1 MNLHLDYAGKLS
13 LSSEN
18 ATSKK
23 GWGAVRTKKLTKKE
37 PNTFLAAF
45 ALGEA
50 VMGSLSDEMPFI
62 ATAHAALK
70 PRLERLLAIFKVSYS
85 KIGKFESEADELEL
99 FHETKRVFHDRFTK
113 QERMLPVKMYKLA
126 EHPQDDQEA
135 LEARRPS
142 HRDTVYVKEAN
153 WLAARS
159 VFEERDVK
167 QQSRTAV
174 LERYTAAGLDVL
186 LKAEADFVAQQDI
199 EYTVLQ
205 LKRRAESLQEEERE
219 SIALAVASHPEGD
232 IHTAKIWAEVYG
244 QRGHMDM
251 EDSMRN
257 GKGGEQ
263 ARRKAEEKAAGQNG
277 SLQSYMH
284 LRFLHTR
291 DEQQHC
297 RNALNY
303 FRSVERTM
311 TLDLAATNDKI
322 GRGFGVMDSFV
333 ADLEK
338 LDLATG
344 VDNHDDY
351 FKESEDGHTQVV
363 DSAGIKIMY
372 DVAKKDYN
380 QLAQELLAL
389 GTHFIQKRAGANEK
403 KPKRKSTKL
412 RRWGSDESIAS
423 VASHTSHASRASH
436 TSHTSR
442 ISAVS
447 RATAAT
453 VGSNAGDDEPKS
465 AAFDMDAY
473 IQHGVDRA
481 AILMDLWAC
490 EAEFQTAKIKLTALY
505 VNAYLHTYSTDARKR
520 IAQVIKNLS
529 YYRPPYDLEAD
540 YFVKSY
546 RTSIN
551 LLKRTSELITKVL
564 GHIKETQRQYSE
576 ENEAAGDESRM
587 YGMRPRVR
595 RQGPILLH
603 STGKADKDTMS
614 NIDPAKVYIF
624 EHNQAMA
631 FIVDVYNSLQFGAS
645 TASRVLQPT
654 SAHEQL
660 TMEIELVDIAHST
673 WDDVLRDSSSSLN
686 LSGHT
691 ASVYDARAVQTPAV
705 VVSVADAVAEKIEMS
720 AARELARNTG
730 ADVAT
735 AVPVFGRS
743 SLSVYSTMIEIITVR
758 HRLTRTFR
766 ETLELNKTYMVQT
779 MAIGLDEGL
788 AFMRPVSFDRLHG
801 FSAGEQDS
809 YVPGKQYFAAQ
820 EIIEDTSPAVAVPMD
835 TPAELTDAI
844 EGSLGKTS
852 NEKLCGNGVLGKLR
866 CILEAQVSTRDAA
879 VVGVDYFEIHNDPSG
894 EENERVLALLGRI
907 NLEDGLTTIEL
918 VQQHV
923 SFLSI
928 QATKTAARA
937 EMSAEYVKRKGS
949 SSSKLE
955 LEQEMLRFYC
965 QELTAAMG
973 QNAMR
978 IQMARY
984 AGNMK
989 RLLDMFPSTRDYY
1002 FQLGEQN
1009 QTIRTKRLDEAAME
1023 ATMENGNIAM
1033 GGILKNKEN
1042 AEQAAYEAEKQERSP
1057 LEFLTADGKRLR
1069 NPWYMP
1075 YDLEFT
1081 TMHAHL
1087 DKEERHKALTAALSL
1102 TYCIHDI
1109 LMILCAHARVGS
1121 SHARLGTMDTA
1132 FVGVGADW
1140 GGTEGIGAELRQLR
1154 RSLGKIADPGDPAQV
1169 QHYLDR
1175 RRQIIHLEW
1184 VLTVKYYVRET
1195 FLAKSNESAYGTVTA
1210 NTRTGLTHVIRTVKP
1225 RQLGLGQI
1233 LQIPTSAGLGST
1245 LFPWRRSLQKNGPYA
1260 PGAFLHEDIGAYLE
1274 LCLTNLNE
1282 VERHIANG
1290 EVLGISLLVE
1300 DILEQKQIA
1309 EKKAGNVNALTGES
1323 STLEDDPLTI
1333 TEHTHS
1339 FLLAS
1344 TIMEK
1349 LKYTWCE
1356 RTLGIEINTE
1366 PHYRAFGH
1374 AYDTQIVAPVV
1385 RHLLGQTQRGG
1396 DDDDDGSARRQQRS
1410 TAGLLV
1416 GHGTALQLH
1425 GIPELTYRQKL
1436 VEELRKH
1443 LECLL
1448 INGTRAQVRQ
1458 KYMALVNETQQTD
1471 GTLPTDIWAT
1481 SVNKSGTLKKKA
1493 GIIQQPNELTTC
1505 TIAQEFSLAL
1515 KASAVMDGGK
1525 VVLER
1530 EALRTML
1537 ASLGS
1542 AIVNREKQAYMAYAH
1557 RHRAIEQQFQ
1567 HLLTQKE
1574 DEVRAVQAELK
1585 ERDVTFEHR
1594 LECTIA
1600 DRTRHMI
1607 SEITALR
1614 AKVSRMH
1621 TELETQENV
1630 VRERVKRDYD
1640 DLVHSLFSTSFALKN
1655 RFEEYRSQLYE
1666 DVVSGIGDVRKTAI
1680 NRMKLAT
1687 VGKSEASLAKYGVMH
1702 SNADSLRDTQSENNM
1717 LSGLVLKM
1725 RTMNDWK
1732 RTGVRSFYGKKIW
1745 QANQHA
1751 AAYKKAFFQ
1760 VRLAAQD
1767 LEVQAAREITALR
1780 KQLGNVKTDKSAL
1793 RQTLQDERQKRLA
1806 LQQWKAQ
1813 KMQMLLQVE
1822 DKSAIFER
1830 IKHLDIEKTLHDLET
1845 MDDQF
1850 QAVRDQ
1856 AADSIRTKDLSE
1868 RRLRAEVKQ
1877 LRARLSDEI
1886 RIKTSA
1892 VLKLEDSLEFGSPPD
1907 GTGADWN
1914 RQDMN
1919 SLINAIARD
1928 STSTSPNKARLP
1940 RPSSASGGRPGSAT
1954 GARAATA
1961 RSRPSSARPTGNP
1974 KRPVSGNSRRPNSAR
1989 TLSRPSTAGNLL
2001 NVTSPTRQTAPIDI
2015 LDESVTDLIAYGRDR
2030 AEARG
2035 NWF

>member
-1 MNLHLDYAGKLS
+1 MDHAGKS
-13 LSSEN
+13 N
-18 ATSKK
+18 PGDTPPTK
-23 GWGAVRTKKLTKKE
+23 GWASVRANKLTKKE
-37 PNTFLAAF
+37 PDSFFSAFASF

-50 VMGSLSDEMPFI
+50 VPGSRSDEMPYV

-70 PRLERLLAIFKVSYS
+70 PRLERLLSIFKVSYS
-85 KIGKFESEADELEL
+85 KISKFETEADELEL

-113 QERMLPVKMYKLA
+113 QERMLPVKVYKLA
-126 EHPQDDQEA
+126 EHPEDDQEA
-135 LEARRPS
+135 LKARRPS

-167 QQSRTAV
+167 QQSRAAV
-174 LERYTAAGLDVL
+174 LERYMTGGLDAL

-205 LKRRAESLQEEERE
+205 LKRRAESMQEEERE

-232 IHTAKIWAEVYG
+232 IHTAKIWAEVYR

-263 ARRKAEEKAAGQNG
+263 ARRKAEEKATGQNG

-351 FKESEDGHTQVV
+351 FKESEDGHNQVI

-372 DVAKKDYN
+372 DVAKTDYSK
-380 QLAQELLAL
+380 LAQELLAL
-389 GTHFIQKRAGANEK
+389 GTHFIQKRAGENEK
-403 KPKRKSTKL
+403 KPKRKSGKL

-423 VASHTSHASRASH
+423 VASHTSHSSRASH
-436 TSHTSR
+436 ASHTSR

-453 VGSNAGDDEPKS
+453 VGSQAGDDEPKS
-465 AAFDMDAY
+465 AAFDMAAY
-473 IQHGVDRA
+473 IQNGVDRA

-490 EAEFQTAKIKLTALY
+490 EAEFQNAKVNLTALY
-505 VNAYLHTYSTDARKR
+505 VNAYLHMYNTDARKR

-540 YFVKSY
+540 YFVKAY
-546 RTSIN
+546 RTAII

-564 GHIKETQRQYSE
+564 SHIKETQRQYAE
-576 ENEAAGDESRM
+576 ENEAAGHESRM
-587 YGMRPRVR
+587 YGMRPRVQ

-603 STGKADKDTMS
+603 STGKAEKDTMS
-614 NIDPAKVYIF
+614 DTDPAKVYIF
-624 EHNQAMA
+624 EHHQAMA
-631 FIVDVYNSLQFGAS
+631 FIVDVYNSLQFAAS
-645 TASRVLQPT
+645 SASRVLQPT
-654 SAHEQL
+654 SAHEAL
-660 TMEIELVDIAHST
+660 KMEIKLVDIAHST
-673 WDDVLRDSSSSLN
+673 WDDVLRDSSNSLN

-691 ASVYDARAVQTPAV
+691 ASVYDARAVQNPAV
-705 VVSVADAVAEKIEMS
+705 VVSVADAAAEKIEMS

-758 HRLTRTFR
+758 HRLMRTFR
-766 ETLELNKTYMVQT
+766 ETLELNKTYMVQAT
-779 MAIGLDEGL
+779 AIGLDEGL
-788 AFMRPVSFDRLHG
+788 AYMRPVSFDRLRG

-809 YVPGKQYFAAQ
+809 YVPGKQYFAVQ
-820 EIIEDTSPAVAVPMD
+820 EILEDSSPAVAVPMD
-835 TPAELTDAI
+835 TRAELTDAI
-844 EGSLGKTS
+844 EGSLGKVA

-866 CILEAQVSTRDAA
+866 CILEAQVAARDAA
-879 VVGVDYFEIHNDPSG
+879 VVGVDYREIRHDPSG
-894 EENERVLALLGRI
+894 DENERVLALLSRF

-928 QATKTAARA
+928 QATKTTARA
-937 EMSAEYVKRKGS
+937 EMSAEYVKRKAS
-949 SSSKLE
+949 SSSKVE
-955 LEQEMLRFYC
+955 LEREMLRVYC
-965 QELTAAMG
+965 QVLTAAMG

-984 AGNMK
+984 AGNTK

-1009 QTIRTKRLDEAAME
+1009 QTVRTKRLDEAAME

-1042 AEQAAYEAEKQERSP
+1042 AEQAAYESEKQERSP

-1087 DKEERHKALTAALSL
+1087 DTEERDKALTAALSL

-1210 NTRTGLTHVIRTVKP
+1210 NTRTGLTHVVRTVKP
-1225 RQLGLGQI
+1225 RQLGFGQI
-1233 LQIPTSAGLGST
+1233 LQIPASAGLGST
-1245 LFPWRRSLQKNGPYA
+1245 LFPWRTSLQKNGPYA
-1260 PGAFLHEDIGAYLE
+1260 PGAFLHEDIGTYLE

-1300 DILEQKQIA
+1300 DILDQRQKA

-1323 STLEDDPLTI
+1323 STLDDDPLTI

-1458 KYMALVNETQQTD
+1458 EYMALVSETQQTD

-1481 SVNKSGTLKKKA
+1481 SVNKAQSKSGTLKKKA
-1493 GIIQQPNELTTC
+1493 GIIQQPNELMTC
-1505 TIAQEFSLAL
+1505 KIAQEFSLAL
-1515 KASAVMDGGK
+1515 KASAAMDGGK
-1525 VVLER
+1525 VVFER
-1530 EALRTML
+1530 ETLRTML

-1585 ERDVTFEHR
+1585 ERDVKFEHR

-1621 TELETQENV
+1621 AELETQENV

-1687 VGKSEASLAKYGVMH
+1687 VGKTQASLAKYGVMH
-1702 SNADSLRDTQSENNM
+1702 SNADSLRDTQSENAM

-1780 KQLGNVKTDKSAL
+1780 KQLGNVKTDKSGL

-1822 DKSAIFER
+1822 DKAAIFER
-1830 IKHLDIEKTLHDLET
+1830 IKHLDIEKALHDLET
-1845 MDDQF
+1845 MDDQL

-1856 AADSIRTKDLSE
+1856 AADSVRTKDLSE

-1877 LRARLSDEI
+1877 LRAKLNDEI

-1892 VLKLEDSLEFGSPPD
+1892 VLRMEDSIEFGSPPD

-1928 STSTSPNKARLP
+1928 SASTSPSKARLP
-1940 RPSSASGGRPGSAT
+1940 RPGSASGGRPGSAS
-1954 GARAATA
+1954 
-1961 RSRPSSARPTGNP
+1961 RSRPSSARPTGSP
-1974 KRPVSGNSRRPNSAR
+1974 KRPVSGNTRRPNSAR
-1989 TLSRPSTAGNLL
+1989 TLSRPSTAGNLH
-2001 NVTSPTRQTAPIDI
+2001 TAASAPIDI